1 MLKHRRQLFSELA
14 AIALKYGLSRYA
26 KPALL
31 VIDEVGYLSYSNR
44 AADLFFE
51 LVSRR
56 YQSKS
61 TIITTNKPFAEWN
74 DVFPNAACVVSLI
87 DRLVHNAEV
96 VDLNGDSY
104 RNKEAQERAE
114 MRAKKRK
121 KTKS

>member
-1 MLKHRRQLFSELA
+1 LFSELA
-14 AIALKYGLSRYA
+14 AIDSAIALKYRLNRYA
-26 KPALL
+26 RPARL

-61 TIITTNKPFAEWN
+61 TIVTTNKPFAEWN
-74 DVFPNAACVVSLI
+74 DVFPNAACVVSLV

-96 VDLNGDSY
+96 IDLNGDSY

-114 MRAKKRK
+114 IRAKKRK
-121 KTKS
+121 RTKQ